1 MIERNRIAFP
11 LVAAGLMA
19 LLVWLSFGGVETG
32 PPGAAPPV
40 REPQAR
46 YYATAVEI
54 RSTDTAGRPEF
65 RLEADRGAY
74 FPADDRWQMQSPR
87 WRREADGDAHA
98 WQGRAEQAELTP
110 LPDGTRLLE
119 LTGSVVLHRDPPRPL
134 RLSTEVLRLEPA
146 RDYAETERPVTL
158 ESPDSRLEG
167 RGARAWLDEQRVE
180 LLANV
185 RGHHDTNGTN

>member
-1 MIERNRIAFP
+1 MAERNRIAFP

-46 YYATAVEI
+46 YYATAD
-54 RSTDTAGRPEF
+54 RSAAPTPRGGQF
-65 RLEADRGAY
+65 RLDADRGAY
-74 FPADDRWQMQSPR
+74 FPADDRWEMQSPR
-87 WRREADGDAHA
+87 WRREADGDTQG
-98 WQGRAEQAELTP
+98 WQGRAEQADLTP

-146 RDYAETERPVTL
+146 RDYAETDRPVTL